1 MKDKATF
8 HSSLALFLTSATGVF
23 TRSLKTSE
31 SLPKKVNKREV
42 WKGDTDR
49 QDTGESQCQSQDWNW
64 KTLKLLWR
72 NRKTLPLT
80 VRVLHSTDLSAMS
93 SSSLA
98 FIFSTSMAKSSR
110 DKLISQVLESPT
122 LYLNVHIQSASI
134 VWSQGFCGSTS
145 CNFLLD
151 WLHSSCSMYG
161 PPARGT
167 STITFD
173 QILRPSYWRTLY
185 WLLWKWTL

>member
-98 FIFSTSMAKSSR
+98 FIFSTSMAKSSGQA
-110 DKLISQVLESPT
+110 DLT
-122 LYLNVHIQSASI
+122 
-134 VWSQGFCGSTS
+134 
-145 CNFLLD
+145 
-151 WLHSSCSMYG
+151 
-161 PPARGT
+161 GT
-167 STITFD
+167 REPNPIFE
-173 QILRPSYWRTLY
+173 RTYTECVNSLVSRF
-185 WLLWKWTL
+185 LWKYLMRFSSWLAAQQL